1 MPEICRFLGVVIK
14 MFYREHEPAH
24 FHAVYGEHRIEAA
37 RKLIDKLP

>member
-24 FHAVYGEHRIEAA
+24 FHAVYAEHRIVVYLE
-37 RKLIDKLP
+37 LIPPLE